1 MSAFWV
7 EIDRPGS
14 APDMRYICGVK
25 KAKNLLQSQRNGYTV
40 VIPVVGGG
48 NGLAGYRCACARVS
62 VCTCACVNEH
72 RYCLDC
78 LSGPWIFVERT
89 WKVPAFFVDAEER
102 LLCTLIFER
111 YCRGDNGAKSKPCS
125 PIGDN

>member
-40 VIPVVGGG
+40 VIPVVGGAMG
-48 NGLAGYRCACARVS
+48 SQVTDARARV
-62 VCTCACVNEH
+62 
-72 RYCLDC
+72 C
-78 LSGPWIFVERT
+78 LSVR
-89 WKVPAFFVDAEER
+89 VRV
-102 LLCTLIFER
+102 
-111 YCRGDNGAKSKPCS
+111 
-125 PIGDN
+125 